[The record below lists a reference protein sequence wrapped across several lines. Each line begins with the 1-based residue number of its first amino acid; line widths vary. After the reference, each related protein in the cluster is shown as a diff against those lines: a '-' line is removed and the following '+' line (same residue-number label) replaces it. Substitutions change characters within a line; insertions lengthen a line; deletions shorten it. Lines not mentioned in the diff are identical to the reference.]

1 MLSYYLLSQHQEAV
15 IHLRFCL
22 LGSLPHKPSLCGS
35 RGSQDFT
42 LTCATTSGLV
52 RVSPTLQPPM
62 ADMDH
67 SSIKGSEGWVG
78 PAPPTHYL
86 LVVALRTIDTTKSFL
101 LQIFFFFPSASHSW
115 WLIHFPFNNSY
126 KETHR
131 NVAISIYLVDSL
143 YVLRKSWNAL

>member
-101 LQIFFFFPSASHSW
+101 LQIFFSFRQPHTPDDSYIFH
-115 WLIHFPFNNSY
+115 LIIHIKKPI
-126 KETHR
+126 ET
-131 NVAISIYLVDSL
+131 SQFL
-143 YVLRKSWNAL
+143 YI